1 MLQELVTSCLLI
13 VAAEMG
19 DKSQI
24 LAMTFAARYS
34 VRQVMLGVFF
44 GILLNHGI
52 AVALGSSLS
61 RIVSLDLVR
70 MAAGALFVFFAFLS
84 LAKSDDDE
92 LESAESNR
100 YGPVLT
106 VAMAVFISE
115 LGDKTQLATI
125 TLASSS
131 RYPLFVLAGT
141 VSGMVITSAIG
152 ILVGSQMG
160 ERVPEFAMR
169 IVSALVFLLFG
180 VSSLYQNLPQTW
192 LTLPNVF
199 MASTI
204 LSAVVLLLMWRAWKI
219 HKSQAMTPY
228 KARAERLRQH
238 LLGIKALVDDLCL
251 TDERCPH
258 CGSDHCML
266 ETARE
271 NIEAFLNKKAAVPLS
286 NRWGQLQVDRR
297 RFDLGKAR
305 EALCRTVVACQHCDP
320 GHRDTCVLNE
330 TRKVLEKIC
339 FDKVLPYTGDMDAY
353 LAEMERESPV
363 LASKIRTML
372 NTH

>member
-1 MLQELVTSCLLI
+1 MLQEFVTSCFLI

-24 LAMTFAARYS
+24 LAMTFATRYS
-34 VRQVMLGVFF
+34 IRQVMLGVFL
-44 GILLNHGI
+44 GILLNHGA

-61 RIVSLDLVR
+61 LIVSLDKVR
-70 MAAGALFVFFAFLS
+70 IASGVLFVLFALLT
-84 LAKSDDDE
+84 LAKADDDE

-125 TLASSS
+125 TLAGGAQ
-131 RYPLFVLAGT
+131 YPLLVLAGT
-141 VSGMVITSAIG
+141 VSGMVMTSAIG
-152 ILVGSQMG
+152 ILIGSRMG

-169 IVSALVFLLFG
+169 VVSALVFLLFG
-180 VSSLYQNLPQTW
+180 LSALYQNLPQAW
-192 LTLPNVF
+192 LSLPNVF
-199 MASTI
+199 SASAV
-204 LSAVVLLLMWRAWKI
+204 LSAVTLLLIWRAWKI
-219 HKSQAMTPY
+219 HKSQATTTY

-238 LLGIKALVDDLCL
+238 LSGIKALVDDLCL
-251 TDERCPH
+251 KNERCPH
-258 CGSDHCML
+258 CDSAHCML

-271 NIEAFLNKKAAVPLS
+271 NIEAFLNKKSVVPLS
-286 NRWGQLQVDRR
+286 DRLGQLQIDRR
-297 RFDLGKAR
+297 KFDLGKAR

-330 TRKVLEKIC
+330 TRKVLDKIC
-339 FDKVLPYTGDMDAY
+339 FDRVLPYTGKMEAY
-353 LAEMERESPV
+353 LAEVERESPV
-363 LASKIRTML
+363 LAGKIRTML